1 VTRANVYQRVL
12 DERFQTPASRREL
25 FRKVSTAL
33 SGRSVVTFFT
43 SFRYPVEINDGDCD
57 MLQSVLQQ
65 TDLAKGL
72 ALMINSLGGDTLAA
86 ERIVNI
92 CRAYSGTG
100 EYWALVPGRA
110 KSAATIICMGASKI
124 IMAPPSELG
133 PVDPQIIREE
143 DGQTKW
149 FSAFSLVTGYKTL
162 FNDAVGTK
170 GNVEPFVQQLAHYDI
185 RDINTWQGFIDVSKD
200 IAIKILASG
209 MMAGTDP
216 SEIERKIKVF
226 LDPSAGTQ
234 HHGRAIYASEAKACG
249 LAIEEMQV
257 KSPHWDAVYELYY
270 RSDLYVNTRVAKIVE
285 SQSEAFYTA
294 APEQKES

>member
-1 VTRANVYQRVL
+1 MPRTTIYQRVM
-12 DERFQTPASRREL
+12 DERFQTPASRRAL
-25 FRKVSTAL
+25 FKKISAAMG
-33 SGRSVVTFFT
+33 GRTIVTFFT
-43 SFRYPVEINDGDCD
+43 SFYYPVQIDDNDCD

-65 TDLAKGL
+65 TPNLASGL
-72 ALMINSLGGDTLAA
+72 VLMISSPGGDTLAA
-86 ERIVNI
+86 ERFVNI

-143 DGQTKW
+143 DKETKW
-149 FSAFSLVTGYKTL
+149 YSAFSLVNGYKTL
-162 FNDAVGTK
+162 FSEAVKAT
-170 GNVEPFVQQLAHYDI
+170 GNVEPYIQQLARYDV

-209 MMAGTDP
+209 MMAGTTPAD
-216 SEIERKIKVF
+216 IEQKIKMF

-234 HHGRAIYASEAKACG
+234 HHGRAIYAAEAKHCG
-249 LAIEEMQV
+249 LAVDELKV
-257 KSPHWDAVYELYY
+257 NSPEWDPIYELYY
-270 RSDLYVNTRVAKIVE
+270 RTDQHVSTRVGKVVE
-285 SQSEAFYTA
+285 SQYEAFYTE
-294 APEQKES
+294 APG

>member
-1 VTRANVYQRVL
+1 VPRANVYQRVL
-12 DERFQTPASRREL
+12 DERFQTPASRRDL
-25 FRKVSTAL
+25 FKKISAAM
-33 SGRSVVTFFT
+33 SGRSLVTFFT
-43 SFRYPVEINDGDCD
+43 SMHYPVEIDDDDCD

-65 TDLAKGL
+65 TDLTKGL
-72 ALMINSLGGDTLAA
+72 VLMINSLGGDTLAA

-149 FSAFSLVTGYKTL
+149 FSAFSLVTGYKKL
-162 FNDAVGTK
+162 FDEAVKTS
-170 GNVEPFVQQLAHYDI
+170 GNVEPYAQQLAHYDV
-185 RDINTWQGFIDVSKD
+185 RDINTWEGFIGVSKD

-209 MMAGTDP
+209 MMAATNP
-216 SEIERKIKVF
+216 SEIEKK
-226 LDPSAGTQ
+226 L
-234 HHGRAIYASEAKACG
+234 
-249 LAIEEMQV
+249 
-257 KSPHWDAVYELYY
+257 
-270 RSDLYVNTRVAKIVE
+270 RS
-285 SQSEAFYTA
+285 F
-294 APEQKES
+294 